1 MANKEI
7 IFKVTTLTQ
16 LLYIPKM
23 NATSEVQNQNS
34 FAKEFI
40 ENQVSLLEKEK
51 DCFEQREQDDRKKY
65 GDIYGAVLDHT
76 EPPYGGVIVSLK
88 LVISTDGEGL
98 GNPFKQGTPLGIEID
113 GKNLHLMGL
122 VTVVR

>member
-1 MANKEI
+1 MLEVKVDLAFVKILEI
-7 IFKVTTLTQ
+7 AFLVDL
-16 LLYIPKM
+16 
-23 NATSEVQNQNS
+23 
-34 FAKEFI
+34 
-40 ENQVSLLEKEK
+40 
-51 DCFEQREQDDRKKY
+51 
-65 GDIYGAVLDHT
+65 
-76 EPPYGGVIVSLK
+76 IVSLK